1 MPSSALLD
9 RPLPRARLAARRTL
23 AALPAW
29 ARPRVPTDTWE
40 PAPADRAGVSWR
52 AAARVLAGAAL
63 VVAVAAAVFA
73 PPDAHAQ
80 PGVLDQVRNQYA
92 AMTRAWIAPMSAIGR
107 RLFVTLAG
115 IEFTISSFLWLGRS
129 EDLTEIARRFLLKFI
144 LISFLLMLITG
155 ASYWLPPIVNSFA
168 VAAQRG
174 SVLPLPT
181 GPTGILDI
189 GMQFAFD
196 DLGNMNIPW
205 SFEALGAVLFKL
217 IAQVI
222 VVVCFTAVAAQLLL
236 VWVEAYIAL
245 GGGVL
250 FLGFAGFRATASY
263 AENYLNYL
271 VYCGVKLFAFYLV
284 VALGVGIVQQARAVF
299 GSNVTFDIRVAGNI
313 LAVAVVFAL
322 LSLRIPSSA
331 AARVAGGANL
341 GIGHAL
347 RGL

>member
-1 MPSSALLD
+1 MPSSPALI
-9 RPLPRARLAARRTL
+9 RRARCGARRTL
-23 AALPAW
+23 AAMPAW
-29 ARPRVPTDTWE
+29 ARPRVPTDRWE
-40 PAPADRAGVSWR
+40 PAPADRAGWSWR
-52 AAARVLAGAAL
+52 TSARVLAAAGLLLL
-63 VVAVAAAVFA
+63 VASAFVV
-73 PPDAHAQ
+73 PPNAHAQ
-80 PGVLDQVRNQYA
+80 AGVLDQVRNQYA

-129 EDLTEIARRFLLKFI
+129 EDLTEVARRFLLKFI

-181 GPTGILDI
+181 GPTGILDL

-222 VVVCFTAVAAQLLL
+222 VLVAFTSVAAQLLL

-284 VALGVGIVQQARAVF
+284 VALGVGIVQQARATLA
-299 GSNVTFDIRVAGNI
+299 SNVGFDIRVAGNI
-313 LAVAVVFAL
+313 IALAVVFSL